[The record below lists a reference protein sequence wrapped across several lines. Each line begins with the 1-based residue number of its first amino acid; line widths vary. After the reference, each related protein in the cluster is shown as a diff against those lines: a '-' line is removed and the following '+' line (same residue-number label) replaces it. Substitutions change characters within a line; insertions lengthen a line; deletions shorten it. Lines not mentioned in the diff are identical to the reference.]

1 MLDKIII
8 ISWSNYDQRIGDQFD
23 VLYLINNG
31 YVVEY
36 WDVSNITIPGYSVK
50 NCIPPE
56 GLVNVKFENKK
67 EFIGRVNKER
77 HSYVIVYM
85 NCCHKSFF

>member
-36 WDVSNITIPGYSVK
+36 WDV
-50 NCIPPE
+50 
-56 GLVNVKFENKK
+56 
-67 EFIGRVNKER
+67 
-77 HSYVIVYM
+77 
-85 NCCHKSFF
+85 

>member
-36 WDVSNITIPGYSVK
+36 WDVSNITIPGDFQSFQKVTGS
-50 NCIPPE
+50 P
-56 GLVNVKFENKK
+56 
-67 EFIGRVNKER
+67 
-77 HSYVIVYM
+77 VY
-85 NCCHKSFF
+85 